1 MGKQHNSFKNDI
13 DLLAEAYGAIGAQ
26 HTFQDFG
33 NAQQAADHMSD
44 EDGEEHGH
52 DKTGG
57 MSDEALL
64 ASVEKKG
71 TAGDALLRAAHERIR
86 QGESLTP
93 HERDALARDQYG
105 FHGEDNEDTTPIGD
119 DPGEDTDEADTSH
132 FKSYDKNIGAK
143 AKAAGWNPDAN

>member
-1 MGKQHNSFKNDI
+1 MGSPKHRKGLREDQA
-13 DLLAEAYGAIGAQ
+13 LLSEAYGAIYERRNPDSGEWGGGLRGVLPGAEEGPE
-26 HTFQDFG
+26 FG
-33 NAQQAADHMSD
+33 
-44 EDGEEHGH
+44 EEEEHGH

-105 FHGEDNEDTTPIGD
+105 YHGEDAEDNINWDEKDEVDEVGGGMNAKEFNTINKTTPL
-119 DPGEDTDEADTSH
+119 
-132 FKSYDKNIGAK
+132 
-143 AKAAGWNPDAN
+143 

>member
-1 MGKQHNSFKNDI
+1 TDTTKQVPSSFGKDI
-13 DLLAEAYGAIGAQ
+13 DLLAEAYGSMLGGAHVMQ
-26 HTFQDFG
+26 G
-33 NAQQAADHMSD
+33 MGVAQQAADHMSE
-44 EDGEEHGH
+44 EDGEDGK

-64 ASVEKKG
+64 DSVEKKG

-105 FHGEDNEDTTPIGD
+105 YGGEDQ
-119 DPGEDTDEADTSH
+119 EDTDVADAGPEAGRRETEDAT
-132 FKSYDKNIGAK
+132 
-143 AKAAGWNPDAN
+143 AARQGFSGQPATPAH

>member
-1 MGKQHNSFKNDI
+1 MATNTHKK
-13 DLLAEAYGAIGAQ
+13 DLLNLAEAYGTMLAGGA
-26 HTFQDFG
+26 HLMAAPG
-33 NAQQAADHMSD
+33 IAQQAAEQLRD
-44 EDGEEHGH
+44 EDGEDH

-64 ASVEKKG
+64 HSVEKKG

-105 FHGEDNEDTTPIGD
+105 YHGEDNEDTDTADQAEFAKI
-119 DPGEDTDEADTSH
+119 DPEETQKAQQQG
-132 FKSYDKNIGAK
+132 FKPA
-143 AKAAGWNPDAN
+143 